1 MIAVALAALSALSYG
16 ASDFS
21 GAMASRDN
29 EATVVT
35 VAMQVVSLFAL
46 AVVIVVYPPTA
57 WTIPDLA
64 WGAFGGLGAAL
75 GLVTFYKALAI
86 GPMTV
91 AAALTALCS
100 TAVPVIAGF
109 LLGERPAGITMVGI
123 AIAVPA
129 AMLVSLDLDDSVPVA
144 SRIDLTPD
152 VPAEPTD
159 ELTTSAGD
167 RSQPSWWPTTD
178 RWQTRTLAVIA
189 GCGFGL
195 FFVALSRTS
204 AEAGLLPLVGARIA
218 SIAALGY
225 VIHRLGS
232 VLKPASASWWA
243 LIVVAGVLDFVA
255 NATYLVAVR
264 GGSLTWVAAISS
276 LYPVSTVLLARIVL
290 DERLAR
296 IQLWGLGASGLA
308 LVLVGIGAGG

>member
-35 VAMQVVSLFAL
+35 VAMQLVSLVAL
-46 AVVIVVYPPTA
+46 AVVIVLYPPAA
-57 WTIPDLA
+57 WTMPDML
-64 WGAFGGLGAAL
+64 WGALGGLGAAL
-75 GLVTFYKALAI
+75 GLVTFYRALAI

-91 AAALTALCS
+91 AAALTALWS
-100 TAVPVIAGF
+100 TAVPVVAGF

-129 AMLVSLDLDDSVPVA
+129 AMLVSLDLDGDTSAEP
-144 SRIDLTPD
+144 RIDQAAD
-152 VPAEPTD
+152 VAVSSRPQ
-159 ELTTSAGD
+159 L
-167 RSQPSWWPTTD
+167 RWWPTTD
-178 RWQTRTLAVIA
+178 RWQTRTLAIVA

-225 VIHRLGS
+225 AIHRFGS
-232 VLKPASASWWA
+232 VLKPAAAGWWL
-243 LIVVAGVLDFVA
+243 LIVVAGILDFVA

-264 GGSLTWVAAISS
+264 NGSLTWVAAISS

-290 DERLAR
+290 DERLAKV
-296 IQLWGLGASGLA
+296 QLWGLGASGLA